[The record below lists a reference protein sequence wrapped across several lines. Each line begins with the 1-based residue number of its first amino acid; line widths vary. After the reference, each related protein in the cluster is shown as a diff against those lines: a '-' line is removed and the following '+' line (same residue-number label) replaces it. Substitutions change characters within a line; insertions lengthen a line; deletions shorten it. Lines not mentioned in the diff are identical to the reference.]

1 MSEPEP
7 ARESQHLSAGIL
19 DSPVGER
26 CAIFEAA
33 PDGIVVVDSQGV
45 IRDANPQAE
54 EMFGYTREE
63 LVGSE
68 VEVLVPEDSRGI
80 HREERTDYVEDPEP
94 RPMGVDLELRG
105 LRKDGTE
112 FPVEISLSPLHTDE
126 GMYVI
131 SIVRDV
137 SERRRLREFGSG
149 SLRAAEEER
158 KRIARELHDD
168 AAQRLA
174 TLLVRTRIALKK
186 EDGDYRQVLE
196 EMRGEI
202 LEAAE
207 GVRRI
212 ARGLRPPALQDV
224 GVVAAI
230 RSHLRQ
236 TAEAT
241 ELGLEFDADP
251 VDALLDEDGKLVLYR
266 VVQEAV
272 NNVVRHA
279 EASGVTVSIARG
291 EGGVRGVVE
300 DDGKGFDL
308 ERAVRDGRGLGIMG
322 MQERASSVGGKLSID
337 SRRGEGTRVVV
348 ELPVA
353 AGRLTADQEAV

>member
-1 MSEPEP
+1 MSETDP
-7 ARESQHLSAGIL
+7 APESQHLSAGIL

-45 IRDANPQAE
+45 IRDVNPQAE

-63 LVGSE
+63 LVGSA

-174 TLLVRTRIALKK
+174 TLLVRTRIALKN
-186 EDGDYRQVLE
+186 EDGDYRQLLE
-196 EMRGEI
+196 EMREEI

-236 TAEAT
+236 TAEST
-241 ELGLEFDADP
+241 ELELEFDADP
-251 VDALLDEDGKLVLYR
+251 VDSLLDEDGKLVLYR

-279 EASGVTVSIARG
+279 EASGVTVSIARS
-291 EGGVRGVVE
+291 EGGVRAVVE
-300 DDGKGFDL
+300 DDGKGFDS
-308 ERAVRDGRGLGIMG
+308 ERAMQGGKGLGIMG
-322 MQERASSVGGKLSID
+322 MQERATSVGGRLSID
-337 SRRGEGTRVVV
+337 TRRGEGTRVVV
-348 ELPVA
+348 ELPAA
-353 AGRLTADQEAV
+353 AGRPTADREAV